1 MGEAWRNTRG
11 PKPGEGG
18 RPPRSRFGST
28 VRVSVP
34 ERLREPVL
42 ALVAYLEGLPGWEP
56 ESDKV
61 QFHAYR
67 PQVKVQNKSSIRR
80 NAGIKKHKGFTGER
94 PQGRKPKI

>member
-1 MGEAWRNTRG
+1 MGDMWRNTRG

-42 ALVAYLEGLPGWEP
+42 ALVAYLEGLDGWEP
-56 ESDKV
+56 ENHCV
-61 QFHAYR
+61 EFHAYV
-67 PQVKVQNKSSIRR
+67 PQEEVQNQSSIRR
-80 NAGIKKHKGFTGER
+80 KPGIKKHKGFNGAR
-94 PQGRKPKI
+94 PQGKKPKR